1 MIYLRFKMDCGR
13 IMRRN
18 RRINALV
25 KKLLDQYETFEK
37 KKYTMY
43 IKKATTDV
51 IIEIRNL

>member
-1 MIYLRFKMDCGR
+1 
-13 IMRRN
+13 MRRN